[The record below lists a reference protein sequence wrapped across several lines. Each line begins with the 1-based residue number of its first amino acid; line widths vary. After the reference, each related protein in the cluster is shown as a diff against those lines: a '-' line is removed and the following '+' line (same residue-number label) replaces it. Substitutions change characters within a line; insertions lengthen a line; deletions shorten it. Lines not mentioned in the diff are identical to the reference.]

1 MDTIG
6 KTFGAGIV
14 FFAIVVAGLVGSKAD
29 QTTIA
34 LLGGTFIGLLVAIP
48 TTLLVVLI
56 ARRRNDTQGAAPPA
70 PAPTPTPTPSKP
82 TVSGPTVRHV
92 HHVYIHVRP
101 GSTMDENI
109 NTIRVIYPDV
119 TYHEARA
126 MIRTGAV
133 KLLEDGRAQPRS
145 GQPQHR
151 QSQ

>member
-1 MDTIG
+1 MDNIS
-6 KTFGAGIV
+6 KAFGAGIV
-14 FFAIVVAGLVGSKAD
+14 FFAVVMAGAVGARAD
-29 QTTIA
+29 QATIA

-56 ARRRNDTQGAAPPA
+56 ARRRNDTQGTAPPA
-70 PAPTPTPTPSKP
+70 STASTAPAPSKP
-82 TVSGPTVRHV
+82 TIRHV

-101 GSTMDENI
+101 GATMDENI